1 MYKIPSLSD
10 FNPPSFDDLATAGC
24 LHDGPVHSQRE
35 ELQQESQ
42 PLFMQMR
49 EFPFINITNEMLATR
64 ETACTIGARDLFLP
78 VQDSAF
84 KKIANILRE
93 KGLLE
98 AIRSAALEDPREI
111 TYPLHWLATK

>member
-1 MYKIPSLSD
+1 MFKIPSLSD
-10 FNPPSFDDLATAGC
+10 FNPPSFDNLATTGY
-24 LHDGPVHSQRE
+24 LHDGPAYSKRE
-35 ELQQESQ
+35 EQQQESQ
-42 PLFMQMR
+42 PLFMQLR

-64 ETACTIGARDLFLP
+64 ETARTIGSRDLFLP

-98 AIRSAALEDPREI
+98 AIRCAAFEDPREI